1 MRIST
6 KLAGVLN
13 DRSSGYEPEAGF
25 ILAVLKRCLN
35 WINDSVGACQQLIE
49 DEKNLDQIAALEQLR
64 ADIFS
69 IRDGILEIRRSLKQR

>member
-1 MRIST
+1 
-6 KLAGVLN
+6 
-13 DRSSGYEPEAGF
+13 SSGYEPEAGF

-49 DEKNLDQIAALEQLR
+49 NEKNLDQIAALEQLR
-64 ADIFS
+64 ANIFT